1 MAIVMTSICRWSIR
15 NALVD
20 IHFRAPTHAVVHT
33 PKSETTYDVELEAS
47 KDGIGL
53 SLWPN

>member
-1 MAIVMTSICRWSIR
+1 MSIVITSMCRWPIR

-20 IHFRAPTHAVVHT
+20 VHFRAPAHAVVHT
-33 PKSETTYDVELEAS
+33 LKSETIHDVELEAS